1 MIDNNFKELEK
12 TLKQQIS
19 KLEKLKKTKPDYVSQ
34 YYEIKEIINSS
45 ILDIESKIILIKIL
59 FGGKKWLKK

>member
-34 YYEIKEIINSS
+34 YYEIKEIMDNH

-59 FGGKKWLKK
+59 FGGKK

>member
-19 KLEKLKKTKPDYVSQ
+19 KLEELKKTKPNNVNQ
-34 YYEIKEIINSS
+34 YYEIKEIMNSS
-45 ILDIESKIILIKIL
+45 ILDIDSKIILIKIL
-59 FGGKKWLKK
+59 FGVNK

>member
-34 YYEIKEIINSS
+34 YYEIKEIMNSS

-59 FGGKKWLKK
+59 FGGKK